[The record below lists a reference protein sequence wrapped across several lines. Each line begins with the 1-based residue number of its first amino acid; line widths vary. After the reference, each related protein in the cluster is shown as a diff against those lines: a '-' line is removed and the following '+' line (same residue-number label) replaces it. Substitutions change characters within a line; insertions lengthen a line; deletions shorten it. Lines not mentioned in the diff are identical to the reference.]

1 MLSARLSQDASSVKT
16 PLRVSAPEV
25 PQSILF
31 APVQICCDA
40 QEINRPAILSGPPL
54 DFACLVV
61 VFGNDRGETTVC
73 WDHDVS
79 CVGLQRSGGHVLD
92 GISVAGCN
100 DEVVVPLVRVGLFRA
115 ASDGHSKPHSS
126 SVRVTRYFFP
136 SSRVPLVVP
145 SSWCAQE

>member
-1 MLSARLSQDASSVKT
+1 MKT

-25 PQSILF
+25 PLSILF

-40 QEINRPAILSGPPL
+40 QEINRPAILSGPRL

-61 VFGNDRGETTVC
+61 VFGSDRG
-73 WDHDVS
+73 DHDVS

-136 SSRVPLVVP
+136 ASRIPLVVAFKLGCSRVTNP
-145 SSWCAQE
+145 R